1 MMILTD
7 EGWMERGVMSRT
19 LLKRHGAKML
29 EHFTNIWNAITHKSF
44 WDCKLK
50 ISCVERDSKY
60 FERDL
65 NILISSASVSYF
77 FLLLVSDIA
86 AIFLVLFILA
96 VVKMHKN
103 LNFIPQP
110 ANSINTLDS
119 LSLYCKQKRRN
130 VNIYASLMKIS
141 LNFLCICCRSVF
153 CQLPLADDCFWQSWF
168 LFQSKLHHLTMQW
181 CETAK
186 IEKVCREFCFLNHL
200 TTNYFL
206 TKK

>member
-1 MMILTD
+1 MILTD

-119 LSLYCKQKRRN
+119 FSLSIAKKEERKYLCITDEDISQFLMYMLSLCLLPVTISWWLFLAIVILISIKIAPFNNAMMRDSQDWK
-130 VNIYASLMKIS
+130 SLS
-141 LNFLCICCRSVF
+141 RV
-153 CQLPLADDCFWQSWF
+153 
-168 LFQSKLHHLTMQW
+168 LFFGPSH
-181 CETAK
+181 
-186 IEKVCREFCFLNHL
+186 N
-200 TTNYFL
+200 
-206 TKK
+206 

>member
-1 MMILTD
+1 MTAEKFKLLYVQRVREWEIHTEMMILTD

-77 FLLLVSDIA
+77 FLLLVVSDIA
-86 AIFLVLFILA
+86 AIFLVQFILA

-110 ANSINTLDS
+110 ANSINTLS
-119 LSLYCKQKRRN
+119 FSQK
-130 VNIYASLMKIS
+130 KGG
-141 LNFLCICCRSVF
+141 CR
-153 CQLPLADDCFWQSWF
+153 
-168 LFQSKLHHLTMQW
+168 T
-181 CETAK
+181 
-186 IEKVCREFCFLNHL
+186 
-200 TTNYFL
+200 
-206 TKK
+206 